1 LVGPHKTNLGNPRRT
16 AMTFVSS
23 LQALPKV
30 HTWRGS
36 LSPEATAELKRH
48 LSERRLVAGEALYY
62 FGEAADCGYQIV
74 TGRIEINSFTSIGRE
89 YVAGSLGE
97 GDTLGD
103 LGLVNGGLRFNNAVA
118 LTETKVNV
126 LKRSDY
132 LTLIRKYP
140 EVSQKMAEMLGYR
153 YQSLFGMIQ
162 DAYLLPLYQRLGRIV
177 VRMVLAQ
184 TGASPSGAITLED
197 CSQEKLG
204 QMAGATRQSVGRE
217 MKKMESAGLIQI
229 DYKRVTVL
237 DFKAMVKSFGSVVE
251 YEPLT
256 SAQFPIAMS

>member
-1 LVGPHKTNLGNPRRT
+1 
-16 AMTFVSS
+16 MTSDAS
-23 LQALPKV
+23 LRAITKL

-36 LSPEATAELKRH
+36 LSPEATAELKSH

-62 FGEAADCGYQIV
+62 FGEAADYGYQIV

-140 EVSQKMAEMLGYR
+140 EVSQRMAEMLGYR

-177 VRMVLAQ
+177 VRMALAQ
-184 TGASPSGAITLED
+184 NGAPPSGAIILED

-204 QMAGATRQSVGRE
+204 QMVGATRQSAGRE
-217 MKKMESAGLIQI
+217 MKKMESAGFILI
-229 DYKRVTVL
+229 DYKRVTIL
-237 DFKAMVKSFGSVVE
+237 DFKTMAEFFGSLVE

-256 SAQFPIAMS
+256 SVQFAVTIS